1 MVAFSVASKCCV
13 EVVES
18 SAATEH
24 QLFEVSERSIFIDFS
39 SDLIFTA
46 FLRSIS
52 NVTFLLQALWQAR
65 WPFCN

>member
-1 MVAFSVASKCCV
+1 MFGST
-13 EVVES
+13 VV
-18 SAATEH
+18 TEH

-65 WPFCN
+65 WPFVATDGFVTPQLS